1 MRRVMLLPSALLALS
16 ACTPGGGAPPPLAA
30 PFELQVGFSPGGLA
44 DTISITALD
53 RLPLHAAELIAPDGT
68 AAQANWIDVNARPRA
83 ATGQWV
89 ANNPWETALT
99 GTNAAAVLT
108 TPNAEANAALRSQ
121 V

>member
-53 RLPLHAAELIAPDGT
+53 RLPLHAAELIAPDG
-68 AAQANWIDVNARPRA
+68 AVAPANWMALNARRRA
-83 ATGQWV
+83 ATGQS
-89 ANNPWETALT
+89 AATSARATALPGT
-99 GTNAAAVLT
+99 GAARRASL
-108 TPNAEANAALRSQ
+108 N
-121 V
+121 

>member
-53 RLPLHAAELIAPDGT
+53 RLPLHAAELIAPDG
-68 AAQANWIDVNARPRA
+68 AVAPANWIDLNAGRAPRRGNGSPTVPGKPRWPERA
-83 ATGQWV
+83 RQ
-89 ANNPWETALT
+89 
-99 GTNAAAVLT
+99 
-108 TPNAEANAALRSQ
+108 R
-121 V
+121 

>member
-53 RLPLHAAELIAPDGT
+53 RLPLHAAERT
-68 AAQANWIDVNARPRA
+68 RKPRA
-83 ATGQWV
+83 RRAR
-89 ANNPWETALT
+89 
-99 GTNAAAVLT
+99 AAAATRSAAAHPSAARLT
-108 TPNAEANAALRSQ
+108 DQAVNS
-121 V
+121 